1 MGEQGKCI
9 KKKEEYTLFCRPTID
24 PPTHARRVSGA
35 KTPAQK
41 AAWGTPAPGSGWREC
56 TGAGK
61 GTCLAM
67 PYSRPL
73 RASSSGL
80 ARVLFSAASRL
91 LRALRR
97 RSRGLRRCPR
107 KTTSIGF
114 LAPRDA
120 ALAMKTRAPFLP
132 GSPTPEGD
140 CGCGP
145 PPSLPSEPM
154 RPPTTAGAGTEPPAG
169 GPFPTRR
176 PNRPWAATRWA

>member
-1 MGEQGKCI
+1 MNAL
-9 KKKEEYTLFCRPTID
+9 KKKRNKTLSVEQLPTRQTT
-24 PPTHARRVSGA
+24 PEGVSGA
-35 KTPAQK
+35 MTPAPK
-41 AAWGTPAPGSGWREC
+41 AAWGYAASGSGWRQC
-56 TGAGK
+56 NGAGK
-61 GTCLAM
+61 GTCLAA

-73 RASSSGL
+73 HASSSGL
-80 ARVLFSAASRL
+80 ARGLFSAASRL

-154 RPPTTAGAGTEPPAG
+154 RPPTAAGAGTEPPAG